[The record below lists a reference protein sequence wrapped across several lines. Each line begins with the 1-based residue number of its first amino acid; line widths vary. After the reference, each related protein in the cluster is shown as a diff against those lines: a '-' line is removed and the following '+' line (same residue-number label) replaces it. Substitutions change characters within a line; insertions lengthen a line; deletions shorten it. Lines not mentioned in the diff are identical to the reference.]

1 MDEEFKKQLV
11 ANGADVETTINRF
24 MGNEGLYVKF
34 LMKFQ
39 DDKNYESIQ
48 EHIAA
53 GQYGDAFNDAHT
65 LKGVSANLGLNPI
78 YEGASRLV
86 ELLRGKQ
93 PEEIDVEEVNRAK
106 DELGEKCELFRKL
119 LEEHK

>member
-11 ANGADVETTINRF
+11 ANGVDVETTINRF

-106 DELGEKCELFRKL
+106 DELGEKCALFRKL

>member
-1 MDEEFKKQLV
+1 MDEEFRKQLIE
-11 ANGADVETTINRF
+11 NGADVETTVKRF

-53 GQYGDAFNDAHT
+53 GQYEAAFNDAHT

-78 YEGASRLV
+78 YEGASKLV

-106 DELGEKCELFRKL
+106 DELGEKCALFHKL
-119 LEEHK
+119 LKEHE